1 MNPYLSTALIGGV
14 VGTLSGWLGVHG
26 GEFIQLGLLMAGV
39 VKTQSKAAGTTM
51 FAIMF
56 PISAFAVWD
65 YYKRGDVDIKHGLI
79 IILSFS
85 ILAMLGARLNALFS
99 QKTTFNA
106 LSFFMLIASGL
117 FFMKGRNS
125 IK

>member
-1 MNPYLSTALIGGV
+1 MNLYLSTALIGGV

-26 GEFIQLGLLMAGV
+26 GEFIQLGLLMAGA

-51 FAIMF
+51 FAMMF

-85 ILAMLGARLNALFS
+85 S

-106 LSFFMLIASGL
+106 LSIFMLIASGL

>member
-56 PISAFAVWD
+56 PISAFDVWD

-79 IILSFS
+79 IILSYS